1 MPEIVPLPLTKTGIP
16 ELDVVLR
23 GGLPTHRLHL
33 LEGAPGTG
41 KTTIGLR
48 FLIAGV
54 AKSAKCLYVTF
65 SESEQELRSAAAT
78 HGWDVSGIDIF
89 ELVPDEANASR
100 QQTVLFPS
108 EVEFDK
114 TIEQIIRRVEETGA
128 ERVVIDSVS
137 ELRMLAR
144 NKLAYRRQML
154 ELKRFM
160 QGREVTTILLDDL
173 LTGEDGELHSF
184 VHGVITLE
192 LIERDYGAA
201 RRRLR
206 IAKMRGMN
214 FQSGWHDYMLVP
226 GEVLVF
232 PSLIA
237 DEHASLPGGD
247 PLQCGFAGLD
257 RILGRGLDRGTTT
270 MMIGP
275 SGAGKSSIALSYA
288 ISSANQGEFASYF
301 SFDETYETFL
311 RRGNSLGLSAD
322 AAIAGKHFS
331 WRRMNP
337 SRLSP
342 GEFVWAVRRDVE
354 DRDARVVV
362 IDSIN
367 SYLSTMPEERSL
379 VLHLHELLTY
389 LNRRGVVT
397 IIVLAQQGVVGD
409 VENPIDLSFLSDT
422 VLLLRFFEAAGRLR
436 RALSV
441 IKRRTGLHDNAIHEY
456 QLSSDGLEVG
466 PPLET
471 LRGIF
476 SGIPTY
482 EGAREELI
490 GEGNQPASAP

>member
-1 MPEIVPLPLTKTGIP
+1 
-16 ELDVVLR
+16 
-23 GGLPTHRLHL
+23 
-33 LEGAPGTG
+33 
-41 KTTIGLR
+41 
-48 FLIAGV
+48 
-54 AKSAKCLYVTF
+54 
-65 SESEQELRSAAAT
+65 
-78 HGWDVSGIDIF
+78 
-89 ELVPDEANASR
+89 
-100 QQTVLFPS
+100 
-108 EVEFDK
+108 
-114 TIEQIIRRVEETGA
+114 
-128 ERVVIDSVS
+128 
-137 ELRMLAR
+137 
-144 NKLAYRRQML
+144 
-154 ELKRFM
+154 
-160 QGREVTTILLDDL
+160 
-173 LTGEDGELHSF
+173 
-184 VHGVITLE
+184 
-192 LIERDYGAA
+192 
-201 RRRLR
+201 
-206 IAKMRGMN
+206 
-214 FQSGWHDYMLVP
+214 
-226 GEVLVF
+226 VLVF

-247 PLQCGFAGLD
+247 PLSSGFAGLD
-257 RILGRGLDRGTTT
+257 EILGRGLDRGTTT

-288 ISSANQGEFASYF
+288 LSSARQGDFASYF

-311 RRGNSLGLSAD
+311 RRGDSLGLDPQASLDEGTLA
-322 AAIAGKHFS
+322 

-354 DRDARVVV
+354 DRNARVIV

-422 VLLLRFFEAAGRLR
+422 VLLMRFFEATGRLR

-441 IKRRTGLHDNAIHEY
+441 IKRRTGAHDNAIHEY
-456 QLSSDGLEVG
+456 QLSVDGLEVG

-476 SGIPTY
+476 TGVPTY
-482 EGAREELI
+482 QGAREELI
-490 GEGNQPASAP
+490 GEGVDPADRS